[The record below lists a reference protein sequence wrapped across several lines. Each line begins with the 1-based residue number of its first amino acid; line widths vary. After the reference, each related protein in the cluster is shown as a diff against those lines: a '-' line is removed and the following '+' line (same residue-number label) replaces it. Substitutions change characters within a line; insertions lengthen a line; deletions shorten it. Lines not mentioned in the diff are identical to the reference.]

1 MDFEKA
7 KFNLVEQQI
16 RTWNVLNPVLLET
29 LSSVPREKFVPEKY
43 RGMAF
48 ADMNI
53 PIGDGQVM
61 IQPNVEARMLQALDP
76 LQHEVVLEIG
86 SGTGYTA
93 ALLAHHARRVE
104 TVEIRPEFVSLAQNN
119 LSEVGIVNVS
129 VHQGDAARG
138 WGTDVEYDCILFSG
152 SVSEIPVQYKKSL
165 VVGGRLAAIVGKDPI
180 MNAVLVK
187 RIGATT
193 WEMTY
198 LFETLLPPLD
208 NFQSRPEFVF

>member
-93 ALLAHHARRVE
+93 ALLAHHAQRVE
-104 TVEIRPEFVSLAQNN
+104 TVEIRPEFVSLARNN

-152 SVSEIPVQYKKSL
+152 SVSEIPVQYKNSL

>member
-93 ALLAHHARRVE
+93 ALLAHHAQRVE
-104 TVEIRPEFVSLAQNN
+104 TVEIRPEFVSLARNN

-152 SVSEIPVQYKKSL
+152 SVSEIPVQYKNSL

-187 RIGATT
+187 KIGATT

>member
-93 ALLAHHARRVE
+93 ALLAHHAQRVE
-104 TVEIRPEFVSLAQNN
+104 TVEIRPEFVSLARNN

-165 VVGGRLAAIVGKDPI
+165 VVGGRLATIVGKDPI

-187 RIGATT
+187 RIGAAT